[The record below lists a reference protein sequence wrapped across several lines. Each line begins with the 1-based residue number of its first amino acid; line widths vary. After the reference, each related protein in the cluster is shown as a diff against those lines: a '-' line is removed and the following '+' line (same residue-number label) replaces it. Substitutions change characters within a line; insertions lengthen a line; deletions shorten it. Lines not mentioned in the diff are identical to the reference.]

1 MLSSISW
8 QHYLAAVVILTGFYY
23 FYVVLRY
30 YQKEIAGLLNRQ
42 SKHSNM
48 FSGVGPAP
56 VQVMGAAKLDN
67 GISIS
72 NTEDLQF
79 SESAPDE
86 IESSIISA
94 SDPSKELVVEA
105 GNLIEAFKDI
115 DNKPEFLNLFKILIG
130 SYQRFQD
137 EIDLP
142 FSLDRILEIA
152 KEKLQF
158 PIVLSELQSASS

>member
-8 QHYLAAVVILTGFYY
+8 QHYLAAVVILTGTYY
-23 FYVVLRY
+23 CYVVLRY

-42 SKHSNM
+42 PKRSDISA
-48 FSGVGPAP
+48 GVAAAP
-56 VQVMGAAKLDN
+56 VPVMGAAKLDN
-67 GISIS
+67 GISVS

-79 SESAPDE
+79 SEAAPDE
-86 IESSIISA
+86 IETSIIQA
-94 SDPSKELVVEA
+94 SDPSNELVVEA
-105 GNLIEAFKDI
+105 GNLIDAFKDT
-115 DNKPEFLNLFKILIG
+115 DNKTEFLNLLKILIG

-152 KEKLQF
+152 KLKLQF
-158 PIVLSELQSASS
+158 PIALSELQSISA

>member
-8 QHYLAAVVILTGFYY
+8 QHYLAAVVILTGTYY

-42 SKHSNM
+42 PKRSDI
-48 FSGVGPAP
+48 FAGVAAGP
-56 VQVMGAAKLDN
+56 VSVMGAAKLDN

-79 SESAPDE
+79 SEAAPDE
-86 IESSIISA
+86 IESSIIPA
-94 SDPSKELVVEA
+94 SDPSNELVVEA
-105 GNLIEAFKDI
+105 GNLIDAFKGT
-115 DNKPEFLNLFKILIG
+115 DNKTEFLKLLKILIG

-142 FSLDRILEIA
+142 FSLDRIVEIA
-152 KEKLQF
+152 KQKLQF
-158 PIVLSELQSASS
+158 PIALSELQSISA